1 MSREA
6 SVFKST
12 DTDRNYGGKKV
23 KAIKTQD
30 YKDMHTQKQ
39 VTQIVELH
47 FNMTS
52 VACEN
57 YSTGFWFSA

>member
-12 DTDRNYGGKKV
+12 DTDRNYGGKKD
-23 KAIKTQD
+23 KAIKTNAYRQT
-30 YKDMHTQKQ
+30 HTKQ
-39 VTQIVELH
+39 VTYNAELH

-57 YSTGFWFSA
+57 